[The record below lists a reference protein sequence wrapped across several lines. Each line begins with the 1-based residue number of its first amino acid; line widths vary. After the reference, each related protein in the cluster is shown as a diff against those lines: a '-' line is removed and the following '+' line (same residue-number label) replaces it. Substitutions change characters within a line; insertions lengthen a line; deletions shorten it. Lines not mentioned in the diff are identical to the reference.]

1 MAYNKSEWECG
12 ICKKDLK
19 KKSVQCY
26 LGKKYCYGECTL
38 EAFVRD
44 QNMELYRV
52 IEKNIDRWE
61 MIQKRID
68 AKYIQLEIAKAE
80 KAEEANSFDWVKELM
95 GWS

>member
-44 QNMELYRV
+44 ENMELYRV
-52 IEKNIDRWE
+52 VEKNPY
-61 MIQKRID
+61 KRETMRLMID
-68 AKYIQLEIAKAE
+68 AKYRVVDGDVDVDGEAE
-80 KAEEANSFDWVKELM
+80 PFGWLKDLM
-95 GWS
+95 GWG